1 MLRNNSIQVKHK
13 LIIESFIVFLILLAP
28 FLYKFHT
35 YLPDKPDE
43 VLTVFGFTIDSHG
56 FYDVETYVWFLL
68 SKFIPF
74 YLIMIWFLTCKHWWY
89 HILLIP
95 LTMYSFQLFELYYS
109 ADEFVDTKNLLW
121 LLPICMVIIPL
132 VYFIRIRLY
141 DRFVHG
147 IDLGVIEQELDL
159 MKEKEALEKEREI
172 LNIRKERFLKSRSK
186 NERILFEKN
195 D

>member
-1 MLRNNSIQVKHK
+1 
-13 LIIESFIVFLILLAP
+13 
-28 FLYKFHT
+28 
-35 YLPDKPDE
+35 
-43 VLTVFGFTIDSHG
+43 
-56 FYDVETYVWFLL
+56 
-68 SKFIPF
+68 
-74 YLIMIWFLTCKHWWY
+74 
-89 HILLIP
+89 
-95 LTMYSFQLFELYYS
+95 MYSFQLFELYYS